1 LPGVQFRNHL
11 PARSVHW
18 QWLANY
24 NQVKRLPDRYS
35 ILATGIT
42 GAIMNRILKSI
53 SGLFIVGWMGVAH
66 AGTQS
71 SLVIQVPEAF
81 YQHPVRLLHPYMN
94 YWHNRAEAAESVGLS
109 SFESKNFT
117 TSSCEAEAKGQ
128 ALVVIEP
135 NMFYNP
141 QSGIFY
147 SEITAKVYNQPAA
160 DSALGKPLMTVKGQ
174 GQSRGWLTF
183 NVENSTHKS
192 YQQAFDQVI
201 DQLQKNPIFQQSVE
215 QAPVQ
220 TYQALC
226 NSINTLANPKL
237 FF

>member
-1 LPGVQFRNHL
+1 M
-11 PARSVHW
+11 
-18 QWLANY
+18 
-24 NQVKRLPDRYS
+24 K
-35 ILATGIT
+35 
-42 GAIMNRILKSI
+42 RILLSI
-53 SGLFIVGWMGVAH
+53 SSALCLGLMGLSQ
-66 AGTQS
+66 AGAQP

-81 YQHPVRLLHPYMN
+81 YQHPVRLLHPYIN
-94 YWHNRAEAAESVGLS
+94 YWHNRAEAAETVGLS
-109 SFESKNFT
+109 SFHAKNFA

-141 QSGIFY
+141 QTGIYY
-147 SEITAKVYNQPAA
+147 SQITAKVYSQPAA
-160 DSALGKPLMTVKGQ
+160 DSALGKPLVEVKGE
-174 GQSRGWLTF
+174 GQSRGWLTY
-183 NVENSTHKS
+183 NVEYSTHQS

-201 DQLQKNPIFQQSVE
+201 QQLQKSQVFQQSVE

-226 NSINTLANPKL
+226 NSINTLSQPKA

>member
-1 LPGVQFRNHL
+1 M
-11 PARSVHW
+11 
-18 QWLANY
+18 
-24 NQVKRLPDRYS
+24 K
-35 ILATGIT
+35 
-42 GAIMNRILKSI
+42 RILLSI
-53 SGLFIVGWMGVAH
+53 SSVLCLGWMSMSQ
-66 AGTQS
+66 AGTQP

-81 YQHPVRLLHPYMN
+81 YQHPVRLLHPYIN
-94 YWHNRAEAAESVGLS
+94 YWHNRAEAAENTGLS
-109 SFESKNFT
+109 SFQAQNFA

-141 QSGIFY
+141 QTGVFY
-147 SEITAKVYNQPAA
+147 SEITAKVYNTPDA
-160 DSALGKPLMTVKGQ
+160 DSALGKPLMTVKGE

-183 NVENSTHKS
+183 NVEHSAHQS

-201 DQLQKNPIFQQSVE
+201 QQLQKSPVFQQSVE

-226 NSINTLANPKL
+226 NSINTLSQPKA

>member
-1 LPGVQFRNHL
+1 M
-11 PARSVHW
+11 
-18 QWLANY
+18 
-24 NQVKRLPDRYS
+24 K
-35 ILATGIT
+35 
-42 GAIMNRILKSI
+42 RILLSI
-53 SGLFIVGWMGVAH
+53 SSVLCLGWMSMSQ
-66 AGTQS
+66 AGTQP

-81 YQHPVRLLHPYMN
+81 YQHPVRLLHPYIN
-94 YWHNRAEAAESVGLS
+94 YWHNRAEAAENTGLS
-109 SFESKNFT
+109 SFQAQNFA

-141 QSGIFY
+141 QTGVFY
-147 SEITAKVYNQPAA
+147 SEITAKVYNTPGA
-160 DSALGKPLMTVKGQ
+160 DSALGKPLMTVKGE

-183 NVENSTHKS
+183 NVEHSAHQS

-201 DQLQKNPIFQQSVE
+201 QQLQKSPVFQKSVE

-226 NSINTLANPKL
+226 NSINTLSQPKA

>member
-1 LPGVQFRNHL
+1 MKRILLSISSALCLGWVGLSQAGVQ
-11 PARSVHW
+11 P
-18 QWLANY
+18 
-24 NQVKRLPDRYS
+24 
-35 ILATGIT
+35 
-42 GAIMNRILKSI
+42 
-53 SGLFIVGWMGVAH
+53 
-66 AGTQS
+66 
-71 SLVIQVPEAF
+71 SLVIQVPEPF
-81 YQHPVRLLHPYMN
+81 YQHPVRLLHPYLN
-94 YWHNRAEAAESVGLS
+94 YWHNRAKAAETVGLS
-109 SFESKNFT
+109 SFQAKNFT

-141 QSGIFY
+141 QTGIFY

-183 NVENSTHKS
+183 NVEYSTHQS

-201 DQLQKNPIFQQSVE
+201 QQLQQNPAFQQSVE

-226 NSINTLANPKL
+226 NSINTLSQPKA

>member
-1 LPGVQFRNHL
+1 M
-11 PARSVHW
+11 
-18 QWLANY
+18 
-24 NQVKRLPDRYS
+24 K
-35 ILATGIT
+35 
-42 GAIMNRILKSI
+42 RILLSI
-53 SGLFIVGWMGVAH
+53 SSVVCLGWASLSQ
-66 AGTQS
+66 AGTQPA
-71 SLVIQVPEAF
+71 LVIQVPEAF
-81 YQHPVRLLHPYMN
+81 YQHPVRLLNPYLN
-94 YWHNRAEAAESVGLS
+94 YWHNRAEAAEAVGLS
-109 SFESKNFT
+109 SFQAQNYA

-147 SEITAKVYNQPAA
+147 SEITAKVYNQPGA

-174 GQSRGWLTF
+174 GQSRGWLTY
-183 NVENSTHKS
+183 NVEHSTHQS

-201 DQLQKNPIFQQSVE
+201 QQLQQNPAFQQSLA
-215 QAPVQ
+215 QTPLQ

-226 NSINTLANPKL
+226 NSINTLSQPKA